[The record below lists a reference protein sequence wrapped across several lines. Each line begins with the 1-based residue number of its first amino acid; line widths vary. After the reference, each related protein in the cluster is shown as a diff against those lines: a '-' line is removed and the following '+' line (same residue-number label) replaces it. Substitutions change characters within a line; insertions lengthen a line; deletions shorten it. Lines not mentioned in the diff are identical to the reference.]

1 MTRTSHSNKYF
12 KGILQPLKFQHN
24 DNFTCLTFRSGLIDL
39 IIRASNHIFCIVR
52 SFVKFHKIS
61 HNFEILKQSNK
72 HTVPLSSSPS
82 LSSIISSAH
91 TRFSVYK
98 DRMSMR

>member
-1 MTRTSHSNKYF
+1 MTRTSYSNKYF
-12 KGILQPLKFQHN
+12 KGILPPLKFQHN
-24 DNFTCLTFRSGLIDL
+24 DNFKCLTFRSGLTDL
-39 IIRASNHIFCIVR
+39 IIRVSNHIFCIVR
-52 SFVKFHKIS
+52 SFVKFYKIS

-82 LSSIISSAH
+82 LSPIISSVH